1 MGTLLLK
8 SSRKQNNHIQADEMN
23 APFYNADSS

>member
-1 MGTLLLK
+1 MGTLLK

-23 APFYNADSS
+23 APFYNADSC